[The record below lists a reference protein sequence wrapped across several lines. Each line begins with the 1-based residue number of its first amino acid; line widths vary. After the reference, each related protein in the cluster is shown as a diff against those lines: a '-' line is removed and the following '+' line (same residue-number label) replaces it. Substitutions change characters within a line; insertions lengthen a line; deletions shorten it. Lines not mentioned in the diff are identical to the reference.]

1 LMVAKKAPVAVVIPT
16 YNRGS
21 AVFSVLEK
29 VLACDPQPAEIW
41 VHIDQNDGVLER
53 HLMERFPGVHIL
65 TSAGRLGPGGGR
77 HRCLLAC
84 GAPYAVSLDDD
95 SWPVDADFFAA
106 IEPLFSSYPRAA
118 IFGASIWHRA
128 EAEIRRSRAVRRV
141 ASYVGCGHAVRVAA
155 YRDIRGYLA
164 RPMAYAIEESDVG
177 LQLFVRGWQ
186 VFSAEELRVYHDTDR
201 THHEAAEVTASTIT
215 NLALLAFLHYP
226 AMDLGRG
233 VAQVANRVA
242 YSVRRGRIRGV
253 ASGVGGIVTECY
265 RNRALRAPIR
275 HEVLMEYLRLRQS
288 EADPITDSGAA
299 VFEARV

>member
-1 LMVAKKAPVAVVIPT
+1 MIVAEKAPVAVVIPT

-21 AVFSVLEK
+21 AVVSVLEK

-106 IEPLFSSYPRAA
+106 IEPLFSSHPSAA

-128 EAEIRRSRAVRRV
+128 EAEIRRSRVVRRV
-141 ASYVGCGHAVRVAA
+141 ASYVGCGHAMRVAA

-233 VAQVANRVA
+233 AAQVANRVA

-288 EADPITDSGAA
+288 EADPIADSGSAA
-299 VFEARV
+299 FEARV

>member
-1 LMVAKKAPVAVVIPT
+1 VAEKAPVAVVIPT

-21 AVFSVLEK
+21 AVVSVLEK

-53 HLMERFPGVHIL
+53 HLMERFPGIHIL

-106 IEPLFSSYPRAA
+106 IEPLFSSYPSAA

-128 EAEIRRSRAVRRV
+128 EPEIRRSRVVRRV
-141 ASYVGCGHAVRVAA
+141 ASYVGCGHAMRVAA

-233 VAQVANRVA
+233 AAQVANRVA

>member
-1 LMVAKKAPVAVVIPT
+1 VSVKAPVAVIIPT
-16 YNRGS
+16 YDRGR
-21 AVFSVLEK
+21 AVISVLEK

-41 VHIDQNDGVLER
+41 VHVDQTDGVLER
-53 HLMERFPGVHIL
+53 FLIERFPGVHIL
-65 TSAGRLGPGGGR
+65 SSPGRLGPGGGR

-84 GAPYAVSLDDD
+84 GVPYAVSLDDD
-95 SWPVDADFFAA
+95 SWPVDLDFFAA
-106 IEPLFSSYPRAA
+106 IEPLFSSYPNAA
-118 IFGASIWHRA
+118 VFGASIWHRA
-128 EAEIRRSRAVRRV
+128 EPERCRSRVVRRV
-141 ASYVGCGHAVRVAA
+141 ASYVGCGHAMRVAA
-155 YRDIRGYLA
+155 YRDLRGYLA

-242 YSVRRGRIRGV
+242 YSVRRGRTRGV
-253 ASGVGGIVTECY
+253 ASGVRGIVTECY
-265 RNRALRAPIR
+265 RNRALRAPIS
-275 HEVLMEYLRLRQS
+275 HELLMEYLRLRQS
-288 EADPITDSGAA
+288 EADPITGRGAA
-299 VFEARV
+299 VFEARA

>member
-1 LMVAKKAPVAVVIPT
+1 MAKKAPVAVVIPT

-21 AVFSVLEK
+21 AVISVLDK

-106 IEPLFSSYPRAA
+106 IDPLFSSYPRAA

-128 EAEIRRSRAVRRV
+128 EAEICRSRAVRRV

-201 THHEAAEVTASTIT
+201 TIMRH
-215 NLALLAFLHYP
+215 
-226 AMDLGRG
+226 
-233 VAQVANRVA
+233 
-242 YSVRRGRIRGV
+242 RR
-253 ASGVGGIVTECY
+253 
-265 RNRALRAPIR
+265 
-275 HEVLMEYLRLRQS
+275 
-288 EADPITDSGAA
+288 
-299 VFEARV
+299 

>member
-1 LMVAKKAPVAVVIPT
+1 VPVKTPVAVVIPT

-21 AVFSVLEK
+21 AVVSVLEK

-53 HLMERFPGVHIL
+53 HLVQRFPGVRIL
-65 TSAGRLGPGGGR
+65 TSAGRIGPGGGR

-106 IEPLFSSYPRAA
+106 IEPLFCSYPRAA

-141 ASYVGCGHAVRVAA
+141 ASYVGCGHAVRVCA

-186 VFSAEELRVYHDTDR
+186 VYSAEELRVFHDTDR
-201 THHEAAEVTASTIT
+201 THHEAAEVTASTIE

-233 VAQVANRVA
+233 AAQVANRVV

-253 ASGVGGIVTECY
+253 ASGVGGIVRECY
-265 RNRALRAPIR
+265 RNRTLRAPIR

-288 EADPITDSGAA
+288 EADPIADSGST
-299 VFEARV
+299 VLEARV